1 MIKVFILEDH
11 EIFREGVKKILSDE
25 LGITVV
31 GEEKNGTEF
40 LKRLSD
46 IDCDVLLLDL
56 NIPGRNGVELIE
68 EVKRKKPQTNI
79 LVLSINAEEVSALP
93 CLNAGA
99 SGYLCKDA
107 ALKDM
112 VGAINKIMVKGRF
125 LSSNLAEQLAFD
137 LLKSDSYNQKKL
149 SSLESN
155 IAQMMASGK
164 SAKVVAEEL
173 GLSVSTIFTHR
184 RKIFEKL
191 NIQNNVELA
200 HYVMENKI
208 MHY

>member
-1 MIKVFILEDH
+1 M
-11 EIFREGVKKILSDE
+11 
-25 LGITVV
+25 
-31 GEEKNGTEF
+31 
-40 LKRLSD
+40 
-46 IDCDVLLLDL
+46 LDL

-173 GLSVSTIFTHR
+173 GLSISTIFTHR

>member
-25 LGITVV
+25 QGISVV

-173 GLSVSTIFTHR
+173 GLSISTIFTHR

>member
-1 MIKVFILEDH
+1 MIRVFILEDH

-25 LGITVV
+25 LGITVI

-40 LKRLSD
+40 LKRLAD
-46 IDCDVLLLDL
+46 IDYDVLLMDL

-68 EVKRKKPQTNI
+68 EVKRKKPQANI
-79 LVLSINAEEVSALP
+79 LVLSINSEDVSALP
-93 CLNAGA
+93 SLNAGA

-112 VGAINKIMVKGRF
+112 VHAINKIVVKGRY
-125 LSSNLAEQLAFD
+125 LSTTLAEQLAFD

-155 IAQMMASGK
+155 IAFMMANGK
-164 SAKVVAEEL
+164 SAKSVADEL

-191 NIQNNVELA
+191 NIHNNIELA

-208 MHY
+208 LNY

>member
-25 LGITVV
+25 LGIAVV

-107 ALKDM
+107 ALRDM

-173 GLSVSTIFTHR
+173 GLSISTIFTHR

>member
-25 LGITVV
+25 LGIAVV

-79 LVLSINAEEVSALP
+79 LVLSINAEEMSALP

-107 ALKDM
+107 ALRDM

-173 GLSVSTIFTHR
+173 GLSISTIFTHR

>member
-68 EVKRKKPQTNI
+68 EVKRKKAQTNI

-173 GLSVSTIFTHR
+173 GLSISTIFTHR

>member
-25 LGITVV
+25 LGISVV

-173 GLSVSTIFTHR
+173 GLSISTIFTHR

>member
-173 GLSVSTIFTHR
+173 GLSISTIFTHR

>member
-25 LGITVV
+25 LGISVV

-112 VGAINKIMVKGRF
+112 VGAINKIMVRGRF

-173 GLSVSTIFTHR
+173 GLSISTIFTHR

>member
-25 LGITVV
+25 LGISVV

-173 GLSVSTIFTHR
+173 GLSINTIFTHR